1 MLFLWF
7 QVKLEQRDYGR
18 TRHGPIFTR
27 WLPAGRKSA
36 LHFKTG
42 YPEAEM
48 LVWFERQGR
57 TDSEG
62 VTEFEKGKRSVNPQ
76 AIKNQGGLEAG
87 DLFGLLA
94 LEEISGTEIR
104 CLKER
109 RYGDAT
115 YLNLGKRVVNLIHP
129 SVSRMLDLLRVVY
142 GQFWLPQLP
151 RYDSREW
158 SLGSYCC
165 DVLGLEWSLDEKG
178 GRVSFLP
185 DLTSRFSPVVVVST
199 STKAFLTYLT
209 RSDWMELQRLINM
222 SDDVPLA
229 GRILSNARS
238 LKAQG
243 EIRLAIVV
251 ATTALEVAIKSKMRQ
266 MLRNSKECSDK
277 AQVFYSLSLA
287 QQVAILGSTLK
298 GVSVA
303 KLEQCLLGIQSR
315 NSVIH
320 EGAHPKEIP
329 GSQWDGL
336 FNVTASLLEP
346 PTYKLPLHDI
356 GIMVAPDDVWSN
368 PDI

>member
-7 QVKLEQRDYGR
+7 QVELEQRDYGH

-27 WLPAGRKSA
+27 WLPAGREDA
-36 LHFKTG
+36 LHFNTG
-42 YPEAEM
+42 HSKAKM
-48 LVWFERQGR
+48 LMWFERQGR
-57 TDSEG
+57 TNGEG
-62 VTEFEKGKRSVNPQ
+62 FTEFEKGERSVNPQ

-87 DLFGLLA
+87 NLLGLLT
-94 LEEISGTEIR
+94 LEEISETEIG
-104 CLKER
+104 CLNER
-109 RYGDAT
+109 RHGDAT
-115 YLNLGKRVVNLIHP
+115 YLDLGKRVVNLIYP

-142 GQFWLPQLP
+142 GQFWLPQFP

-158 SLGSYCC
+158 SLGSYCS
-165 DVLGLEWSLDEKG
+165 DVLGLEWSLNEKG

-185 DLTSRFSPVVVVST
+185 DLTSRFSDVVVVSS

-222 SDDVPLA
+222 SDEVPLA

-243 EIRLAIVV
+243 EIRLAIVE
-251 ATTALEVAIKSKMRQ
+251 ATTALELAIKSKLRQ
-266 MLRNSKECSDK
+266 MLRNSQKCSEK
-277 AQVFYSLSLA
+277 AQAFYQLALA

-303 KLEQCLLGIQSR
+303 RLEQCLLGIQSR
-315 NSVIH
+315 NSVVH
-320 EGAHPKEIP
+320 DGAHPEEIP
-329 GSQWDGL
+329 ESQWDGL
-336 FNVTASLLEP
+336 FNVTISLLEP

-356 GIMVAPDDVWSN
+356 GSMIALDDVWSN
-368 PDI
+368 PDS